1 MGTNVPRPWQRPK
14 KPKMIIKCDGIIG
27 EKTKDEILES
37 LNTGLTINDH
47 RRILGLDPVEEVNP
61 IPMVP
66 RMADRVPGVHRT
78 NCPNCCAVIT
88 GPICEYCGTRFPDL
102 ESHYQIVR
110 TTDNQE
116 IVIPI
121 YVGNQQIDEVIR
133 RSSQSQFRSGDCSGS
148 PGTTTQL
155 R

>member
-1 MGTNVPRPWQRPK
+1 
-14 KPKMIIKCDGIIG
+14 MIVKCDGIIG

-66 RMADRVPGVHRT
+66 RTADRVPGVHRT

-88 GPICEYCGTRFPDL
+88 GPICEYCGTRFDGERYSVL
-102 ESHYQIVR
+102 R
-110 TTDNQE
+110 TTEGEE
-116 IVIPI
+116 IVIPLNLTADQAAETFRRWNESMF
-121 YVGNQQIDEVIR
+121 GMNPSIDDKAPKLPIKKQR
-133 RSSQSQFRSGDCSGS
+133 
-148 PGTTTQL
+148 
-155 R
+155 

>member
-14 KPKMIIKCDGIIG
+14 KPKMILKCDGIIG
-27 EKTKDEILES
+27 EKTKDEILEY

-61 IPMVP
+61 VPMVP

-88 GPICEYCGTRFPDL
+88 GPICEYCGTRFGGYDPGAGDD
-102 ESHYQIVR
+102 QTV
-110 TTDNQE
+110 
-116 IVIPI
+116 VIPLN
-121 YVGNQQIDEVIR
+121 VTAEQAAEAF
-133 RSSQSQFRSGDCSGS
+133 RSWNESMFRSGGV
-148 PGTTTQL
+148 
-155 R
+155 

>member
-102 ESHYQIVR
+102 ESHYQILR

>member
-1 MGTNVPRPWQRPK
+1 
-14 KPKMIIKCDGIIG
+14 MIVRCDGIIG
-27 EKTKDEILES
+27 AKTKDEILEY

-61 IPMVP
+61 VPMVP

-88 GPICEYCGTRFPDL
+88 GPICEYCGTRFDGGRYSVL
-102 ESHYQIVR
+102 R
-110 TTDNQE
+110 TTEGEE

-121 YVGNQQIDEVIR
+121 YIGNNQIDNVYR
-133 RSSQSQFRSGDCSGS
+133 CR
-148 PGTTTQL
+148 
-155 R
+155 

>member
-1 MGTNVPRPWQRPK
+1 
-14 KPKMIIKCDGIIG
+14 MIIKCDGIIG

-88 GPICEYCGTRFPDL
+88 GPICEYCGTRFPEL
-102 ESHYQIVR
+102 ESHYQMLR